1 MYKASAAVVS
11 VSLQLIEKDETTM
24 KTIRED
30 NAEREREK
38 ERERERAK

>member
-30 NAEREREK
+30 NG
-38 ERERERAK
+38 ERERERDRQMKS